1 MLVEEYELLF
11 GWLIITPKS
20 FVKILKI
27 TIVVR
32 AVVGACQVGVH
43 IWRLLPIRQRRTC
56 LTQSSSSSPSSWS
69 STSSSSHTCLH
80 YHPHIIIITAVLW
93 ATARAHT
100 PTLIYHFVSMDGQL
114 SFNPFTNLFFRICS
128 LHFLRPIHIFW
139 SPSLAI
145 ELDPPFPPRMAAACH
160 RLRDRQ
166 WPSSALLNHTTHYTA
181 THKTSPHWTK
191 MHYNNVFCTTH
202 TSLHCTAGSEAI
214 ASIT

>member
-1 MLVEEYELLF
+1 MVVEEYELLF
-11 GWLIITPKS
+11 DWLIISPKNL
-20 FVKILKI
+20 VKILKI

-100 PTLIYHFVSMDGQL
+100 PTLIYHFVSNLDGQL
-114 SFNPFTNLFFRICS
+114 SFNPFNNLFFRIWS
-128 LHFLRPIHIFW
+128 LNFLRPIHIFW

-145 ELDPPFPPRMAAACH
+145 NLLP
-160 RLRDRQ
+160 L
-166 WPSSALLNHTTHYTA
+166 SSYKSNYL
-181 THKTSPHWTK
+181 S
-191 MHYNNVFCTTH
+191 
-202 TSLHCTAGSEAI
+202 
-214 ASIT
+214 

>member
-11 GWLIITPKS
+11 DWLIISPKS

-114 SFNPFTNLFFRICS
+114 SFNPFTNLFFRIWS
-128 LHFLRPIHIFW
+128 LNFLRPIHIFW

-145 ELDPPFPPRMAAACH
+145 ELYPPSPHAWPRLVTDCAIVSGH
-160 RLRDRQ
+160 RQPCLIIQ
-166 WPSSALLNHTTHYTA
+166 HTTRLHIRLLRTEQKYIITMCFAPHILHYIA
-181 THKTSPHWTK
+181 LQHQRPLLA
-191 MHYNNVFCTTH
+191 
-202 TSLHCTAGSEAI
+202 LH
-214 ASIT
+214 